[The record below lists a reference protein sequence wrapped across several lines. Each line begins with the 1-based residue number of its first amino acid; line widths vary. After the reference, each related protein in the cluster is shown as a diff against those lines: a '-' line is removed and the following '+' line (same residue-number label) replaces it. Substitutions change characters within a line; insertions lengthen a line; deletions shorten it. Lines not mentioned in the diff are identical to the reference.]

1 MRREKIPRRMAGLI
15 ACGER
20 KSRQSAAKVSQIQGI
35 QHICS
40 RPGLFWNGAGRPV
53 KPTGSH
59 TVVPPT
65 SDWAKGKMAEDTL
78 TTSGIG
84 RHGAT
89 RLPSVDV
96 DSFNIELKDD
106 DGFLGDRASKGA
118 FRKILDTLRKPLKKN
133 GEDPLGSKSAEA
145 IGKSGLDEALVGDD
159 IGAAA
164 LVHGAIE
171 EFAQELAYVTRRFLK
186 TKGWA
191 DTERIVVG
199 GGFRESRVGEL
210 AIART
215 DIILKAEDFK
225 VEMVPIR
232 FDPDDAGLIGC
243 LHLAPSWIFEAH
255 DSILA
260 VDIGGTN
267 IRCGV
272 VETRW
277 KKAPDLSKASVWKSE
292 LWRHADDEPT
302 REGTVKRLVKM
313 LKELIAAADTEG
325 LKLAPFIGIACPGV
339 INEDGSIEKGAQ
351 NLPGNWESSKFNLP
365 TSLVEAIPEIGDHDT
380 AVLMHNDGVAQ
391 GLSEVPF
398 MQDVERWG
406 VLTIGTG
413 LGNARFTNRRKDK
426 GKSGNDDK
434 DKDEKKDKKSKD

>member
-1 MRREKIPRRMAGLI
+1 MSETI
-15 ACGER
+15 
-20 KSRQSAAKVSQIQGI
+20 V
-35 QHICS
+35 
-40 RPGLFWNGAGRPV
+40 
-53 KPTGSH
+53 
-59 TVVPPT
+59 
-65 SDWAKGKMAEDTL
+65 
-78 TTSGIG
+78 TTAGIG

-96 DSFNIELKDD
+96 DSFNIALKDD

-118 FRKILDTLRKPLKKN
+118 FRRILDTLRKPLKKN
-133 GEDPLGSKSAEA
+133 GDDPLGKKAA
-145 IGKSGLDEALVGDD
+145 DDIGKSELDEALLGED
-159 IGAAA
+159 IHASA

-171 EFAQELAYVTRRFLK
+171 EFAQELAYVTGRFLK
-186 TKGWA
+186 TKAWA

-199 GGFRESRVGEL
+199 GGFRQSRVGEL

-215 DIILKAEDFK
+215 DIILKADGFEVDL
-225 VEMVPIR
+225 VPIR
-232 FDPDDAGLIGC
+232 YHADEAGLIGC
-243 LHLAPSWIFEAH
+243 LHLAPSWVFEAH

-277 KKAPDLSKASVWKSE
+277 KKARDLSKASVWKSE

-302 REGTVKRLVKM
+302 REGSVKRLTKM
-313 LKELIAAADTEG
+313 LKGLIAEADAEG

-365 TSLVEAIPEIGDHDT
+365 ASLVEAIPHIGDHDT

-413 LGNARFTNRRKDK
+413 LGNARFSNRRKD
-426 GKSGNDDK
+426 GDK
-434 DKDEKKDKKSKD
+434 NERKEKKDRD

>member
-1 MRREKIPRRMAGLI
+1 
-15 ACGER
+15 
-20 KSRQSAAKVSQIQGI
+20 
-35 QHICS
+35 
-40 RPGLFWNGAGRPV
+40 
-53 KPTGSH
+53 
-59 TVVPPT
+59 
-65 SDWAKGKMAEDTL
+65 MAEDTL
-78 TTSGIG
+78 TTGIA
-84 RHGAT
+84 RHGAA

-106 DGFLGDRASKGA
+106 SGFLGDRASKGS
-118 FRKILDTLRKPLKKN
+118 FRKILDDLRAPLRKN
-133 GEDPLGSKSAEA
+133 GEDPLGDKSAEEISKSA
-145 IGKSGLDEALVGDD
+145 LDEALTGEDVH
-159 IGAAA
+159 AAA

-171 EFAQELAYVTRRFLK
+171 EFANELAYVTSRFLK
-186 TKGWA
+186 TKSWA

-199 GGFRESRVGEL
+199 GGFRQSRVGEV

-215 DIILKAEDFK
+215 DVLLKAAGFDIDL
-225 VEMVPIR
+225 VPIR
-232 FDPDDAGLIGC
+232 SHPDEAGLIGC
-243 LHLAPSWIFEAH
+243 LHLAPSWIFEGH

-277 KKAPDLSKASVWKSE
+277 KKAPDLSKASVWRSE

-302 REGTVKRLVKM
+302 REGAVKRLVKM
-313 LKELIAAADTEG
+313 LRGLISEAEAEG

-339 INEDGSIEKGAQ
+339 INDDGSIAKGAQ

-365 TSLVEAIPEIGDHDT
+365 ASLVEAIPAIGDHDT

-413 LGNARFTNRRKDK
+413 LGNARFSNRQKV
-426 GKSGNDDK
+426 
-434 DKDEKKDKKSKD
+434 KDEKKDREDRKDRKGKD

>member
-1 MRREKIPRRMAGLI
+1 
-15 ACGER
+15 
-20 KSRQSAAKVSQIQGI
+20 
-35 QHICS
+35 
-40 RPGLFWNGAGRPV
+40 
-53 KPTGSH
+53 
-59 TVVPPT
+59 
-65 SDWAKGKMAEDTL
+65 MAEDTL

-96 DSFNIELKDD
+96 DSYNVELKDD

-118 FRKILDTLRKPLKKN
+118 FRKIFDSLRKPLKKN
-133 GEDPLGSKSAEA
+133 GEDPLGSKSTQA
-145 IGKSGLDEALVGDD
+145 IAKSTLDQALVGDD
-159 IGAAA
+159 PGAAA

-186 TKGWA
+186 TKVWA

-199 GGFRESRVGEL
+199 GGLRGSRVGEL

-225 VEMVPIR
+225 VDMVPIR
-232 FDPDDAGLIGC
+232 FQPDASGLIGC

-260 VDIGGTN
+260 IDIGGTN

-277 KKAPDLSKASVWKSE
+277 KKAPDLSKAEVWKSE

-313 LKELIAAADTEG
+313 LKGLIAAADAEG

-365 TSLVEAIPEIGDHDT
+365 ANLVEAIPQIGDHDT

-398 MQDVERWG
+398 MQDIERWG

-426 GKSGNDDK
+426 DKGMSGNDDKK

>member
-1 MRREKIPRRMAGLI
+1 
-15 ACGER
+15 
-20 KSRQSAAKVSQIQGI
+20 
-35 QHICS
+35 
-40 RPGLFWNGAGRPV
+40 
-53 KPTGSH
+53 
-59 TVVPPT
+59 
-65 SDWAKGKMAEDTL
+65 MAEDTL
-78 TTSGIG
+78 TTVGIG
-84 RHGAT
+84 RHGAA

-118 FRKILDTLRKPLKKN
+118 FRKILDDLRKPLKKN
-133 GEDPLGSKSAEA
+133 GDDPLGGKSAEK
-145 IGKSGLDEALVGDD
+145 ISKSELDEALVGDD

-171 EFAQELAYVTRRFLK
+171 EFARELAYVTSRFLK
-186 TKGWA
+186 TKAWA

-199 GGFRESRVGEL
+199 GGFRQSRVGEL
-210 AIART
+210 AIARA
-215 DIILKAEDFK
+215 DILLKAEGFK
-225 VEMVPIR
+225 VDLWPIR

-255 DSILA
+255 DSIVA

-267 IRCGV
+267 IRCGL

-277 KKAPDLSKASVWKSE
+277 KKAPDLSKASVRHSE
-292 LWRHADDEPT
+292 LWRHANDEPT
-302 REGTVKRLVKM
+302 REGAVKRLVKM
-313 LKELIAAADTEG
+313 LKGLIDEAETEG

-339 INEDGSIEKGAQ
+339 IEEDGSITKGAQ

-365 TSLVEAIPEIGDHDT
+365 ASLVEAIPKIGDHDT
-380 AVLMHNDGVAQ
+380 AILMHNDGVTQ
-391 GLSEVPF
+391 GLSEAPF
-398 MQDVERWG
+398 MQDVEHWG

-426 GKSGNDDK
+426 EKDKEKNEKRDDDK
-434 DKDEKKDKKSKD
+434 DKKEKKNKD

>member
-1 MRREKIPRRMAGLI
+1 
-15 ACGER
+15 
-20 KSRQSAAKVSQIQGI
+20 
-35 QHICS
+35 
-40 RPGLFWNGAGRPV
+40 
-53 KPTGSH
+53 
-59 TVVPPT
+59 
-65 SDWAKGKMAEDTL
+65 MAEDTL

-133 GEDPLGSKSAEA
+133 GEDPFGSKDAVT
-145 IGKSGLDEALVGDD
+145 IPKTTLDEALVGDD
-159 IGAAA
+159 VGAAA

-171 EFAQELAYVTRRFLK
+171 EFAQELAYVTQRFLK
-186 TKGWA
+186 TKAWA

-199 GGFRESRVGEL
+199 GGLRQSRVGEL

-215 DIILKAEDFK
+215 DIILKAEGFK
-225 VEMVPIR
+225 VDLVPIR
-232 FDPDDAGLIGC
+232 FHPDEAGLIGC

-277 KKAPDLSKASVWKSE
+277 KKAADLSKASVWRSE

-302 REGTVKRLVKM
+302 REGAVKRLVKM
-313 LKELIAAADTEG
+313 LKELIAAADSEG

-339 INEDGSIEKGAQ
+339 INDDGSIAKGAQ

-365 TSLVEAIPEIGDHDT
+365 ASLIEAIPEIGGHDT

-391 GLSEVPF
+391 GLSEAPF

-413 LGNARFTNRRKDK
+413 LGNARFTNRKKDK
-426 GKSGNDDK
+426 DK
-434 DKDEKKDKKSKD
+434 DRDQDKDEKKEKKSKD

>member
-1 MRREKIPRRMAGLI
+1 
-15 ACGER
+15 
-20 KSRQSAAKVSQIQGI
+20 
-35 QHICS
+35 
-40 RPGLFWNGAGRPV
+40 
-53 KPTGSH
+53 
-59 TVVPPT
+59 
-65 SDWAKGKMAEDTL
+65 MAEDVI
-78 TTSGIG
+78 TSTGIAG
-84 RHGAT
+84 HGAS

-96 DSFNIELKDD
+96 DSFNIELKDEE
-106 DGFLGDRASKGA
+106 GFLGDRASKGA
-118 FRKILDTLRKPLKKN
+118 FRRILDSLRKPLKKS
-133 GEDPLGSKSAEA
+133 GDDPLGSKSADA
-145 IGKSGLDEALVGDD
+145 IAKSTLDEVLVGDD
-159 IGAAA
+159 IAAAA

-171 EFAQELAYVTRRFLK
+171 EFAQELAHVTRRFLK
-186 TKGWA
+186 TKAWA

-215 DIILKAEDFK
+215 DIILKSDGLK
-225 VEMVPIR
+225 VDMLPIR
-232 FDPDDAGLIGC
+232 FHPDDAGLIGA

-277 KKAPDLSKASVWKSE
+277 KKAPDLSKASVWKSD

-302 REGTVKRLVKM
+302 REGAVKRLTKM
-313 LKELIAAADTEG
+313 LKELIADADSEG
-325 LKLAPFIGIACPGV
+325 FKLAPFVGIACPGV
-339 INEDGSIEKGAQ
+339 INEDGSIAKGAQ

-365 TSLVEAIPEIGDHDT
+365 ASLVEAISMIGDHDT

-413 LGNARFTNRRKDK
+413 LGNARFTNRRKESGKENVKDNGKENGK
-426 GKSGNDDK
+426 GKAK
-434 DKDEKKDKKSKD
+434 DKDEKKDSKPVK

>member
-1 MRREKIPRRMAGLI
+1 MATDELVKTTGI
-15 ACGER
+15 A
-20 KSRQSAAKVSQIQGI
+20 
-35 QHICS
+35 H
-40 RPGLFWNGAGRPV
+40 
-53 KPTGSH
+53 
-59 TVVPPT
+59 
-65 SDWAKGKMAEDTL
+65 
-78 TTSGIG
+78 
-84 RHGAT
+84 HGAE

-96 DSFNIELKDD
+96 DSFNIEMKDE

-118 FRKILDTLRKPLKKN
+118 FREILEDLRKPLKKN
-133 GEDPLGSKSAEA
+133 GEDPLGNKSAEQ
-145 IGKSGLDEALVGDD
+145 ISKSVLDGALLGDD
-159 IGAAA
+159 IHAAA

-171 EFAQELAYVTRRFLK
+171 EFAKELTYVTSRFLK
-186 TKGWA
+186 SKSWA
-191 DTERIVVG
+191 GTERIVVG
-199 GGFRESRVGEL
+199 GGLRQSRVGEL

-215 DIILKAEDFK
+215 DILLKADGFR
-225 VEMVPIR
+225 VDLVPIR
-232 FDPDDAGLIGC
+232 FHPDEAGLIGC
-243 LHLAPSWIFEAH
+243 LHLAPSWIFEGL

-277 KKAPDLSKASVWKSE
+277 KKAPDLSKASVWRSE

-302 REGTVKRLVKM
+302 REGAVKRLVKM
-313 LKELIAAADTEG
+313 LKGLISEAQAEG

-339 INEDGSIEKGAQ
+339 INDDGSIAKGAQ

-365 TSLVEAIPEIGDHDT
+365 TSLAEGIPMIGDHDT

-398 MQDVERWG
+398 MQDVDRWG

-413 LGNARFTNRRKDK
+413 LGNARFSNRRKDK
-426 GKSGNDDK
+426 DDGK
-434 DKDEKKDKKSKD
+434 DKEEKKERKSKD

>member
-1 MRREKIPRRMAGLI
+1 
-15 ACGER
+15 
-20 KSRQSAAKVSQIQGI
+20 
-35 QHICS
+35 
-40 RPGLFWNGAGRPV
+40 
-53 KPTGSH
+53 
-59 TVVPPT
+59 
-65 SDWAKGKMAEDTL
+65 MAEDL
-78 TTSGIG
+78 GTTAGIA

-89 RLPSVDV
+89 RLPSVDI

-118 FRKILDTLRKPLKKN
+118 FREILDTLRKPLKKS
-133 GEDPLGSKSAEA
+133 GDDPLGTKSAEA
-145 IGKSGLDEALVGDD
+145 IGKSALDEALVGDD
-159 IGAAA
+159 IHASA

-171 EFAQELAYVTRRFLK
+171 QFAQELAYVTRRFLK
-186 TKGWA
+186 TKAWA

-199 GGFRESRVGEL
+199 GGFRQSRVGEL

-215 DIILKAEDFK
+215 DIILKAEDF
-225 VEMVPIR
+225 VVDLIPIR
-232 FDPDDAGLIGC
+232 YHPDEAGLIGC
-243 LHLAPSWIFEAH
+243 LHLAPSWIFEAY
-255 DSILA
+255 DSILG

-272 VETRW
+272 VESRW

-313 LKELIAAADTEG
+313 LKGLIAEADSEG

-339 INEDGSIEKGAQ
+339 INDDGSIAKGAQ

-365 TSLVEAIPEIGDHDT
+365 ASLAEAIPAIGDHDT

-434 DKDEKKDKKSKD
+434 KDKDEKKDGKNKD

>member
-1 MRREKIPRRMAGLI
+1 M
-15 ACGER
+15 
-20 KSRQSAAKVSQIQGI
+20 
-35 QHICS
+35 
-40 RPGLFWNGAGRPV
+40 
-53 KPTGSH
+53 GSLA
-59 TVVPPT
+59 VVPPN
-65 SDWAKGKMAEDTL
+65 SDRARGKMAEDTL

-84 RHGAT
+84 RHGAI

-118 FRKILDTLRKPLKKN
+118 FRKILDSLRKPLKKN
-133 GEDPLGSKSAEA
+133 CDGPLGEKSAEA
-145 IGKSGLDEALVGDD
+145 IGKSALDEVLVGDD
-159 IGAAA
+159 IRAAA
-164 LVHGAIE
+164 LVHAAIE
-171 EFAQELAYVTRRFLK
+171 EFAHELAYVTQRFLK
-186 TKGWA
+186 TKAWA

-215 DIILKAEDFK
+215 DIILKNADFK
-225 VEMVPIR
+225 VDLVPIR

-277 KKAPDLSKASVWKSE
+277 KKASDLSKAEVWKSE
-292 LWRHADDEPT
+292 LWRHANDEPT
-302 REGTVKRLVKM
+302 REGAVKRLVKM
-313 LKELIAAADTEG
+313 LKGLIAEADAEG

-339 INEDGSIEKGAQ
+339 INEDGSITKGAQ

-365 TSLVEAIPEIGDHDT
+365 TSLVEAIPAIGDHDT

-413 LGNARFTNRRKDK
+413 LGNARFTNRKK
-426 GKSGNDDK
+426 EKDDK
-434 DKDEKKDKKSKD
+434 KDDKKEKKSKD